1 MVEWPEQVCQTNRM
15 AAKPVK
21 SPRMQNALSGWWHG
35 IGSYHHS
42 QSFCLP
48 LPNLLEKSHKE
59 DGPPHLSWLL
69 YLLLASH
76 IFWQL
81 PTWAGYLFF
90 WFCSYVQH
98 SSLSIIQLS
107 YLVKQSH
114 FNMSR
119 SVKAI
124 VQLSNNMINHA
135 KFLMMMHVCEEQLS
149 LFLVLL
155 QLAHRNYII
164 CSTNYFPKN
173 LWPLIGKCFIS
184 IFKCTLQNSE
194 NLVTF
199 FHTDWTI
206 LCHRVN
212 VMSDNQLGHQEQ
224 SQFFGS

>member
-1 MVEWPEQVCQTNRM
+1 
-15 AAKPVK
+15 
-21 SPRMQNALSGWWHG
+21 
-35 IGSYHHS
+35 
-42 QSFCLP
+42 
-48 LPNLLEKSHKE
+48 
-59 DGPPHLSWLL
+59 
-69 YLLLASH
+69 
-76 IFWQL
+76 
-81 PTWAGYLFF
+81 
-90 WFCSYVQH
+90 
-98 SSLSIIQLS
+98 
-107 YLVKQSH
+107 
-114 FNMSR
+114 MSR

-164 CSTNYFPKN
+164 CSTNYFQKN

-206 LCHRVN
+206 MCHRVN
-212 VMSDNQLGHQEQ
+212 VMSNNQLGHQEQ
-224 SQFFGS
+224 SQFSGDINTLWPPQHSTSLQKLEMRDCIIQEKDIWPPIASFPVSVYCSFA